1 MVHPSEDR
9 LCVRG
14 RISGVDVGAN
24 GLDLKRT
31 MADRER
37 GS

>member
-1 MVHPSEDR
+1 MVHPRVDR
-9 LCVRG
+9 GCGRG
-14 RISGVDVGAN
+14 RISGVDVGAY

-31 MADRER
+31 VADRER